1 MIDDLYLHFEEELS
15 IELGREPTY
24 EEVDA
29 YMTKRLTITKEEEI
43 EYEARK
49 IYGSNEK
56 TC

>member
-29 YMTKRLTITKEEEI
+29 YMTKRLTITKEQEI
-43 EYEARK
+43 QHEREK
-49 IYGSNEK
+49 VYGN
-56 TC
+56 